1 MPWIKEKKRRNHKY
15 WQSSPF
21 LTILGGLVLCLRGLL
36 PVVRS
41 ERWTIELRLGQMAPQ
56 KKMRWRL
63 GVGGMGHDSSECAAS
78 KGRVGWGGR
87 RAEGQLSHEVE
98 LGKRGVKGFLGSP
111 LRMGPRSTF
120 TPFLDPTLPS
130 TSALHVSLENVGQ
143 DLNALPGVW
152 FIFLLDGTQTV
163 GAQLP
168 PAHGVW
174 EPTLKSVP
182 VLSWQ
187 NGNLKTAFKKF
198 WIF

>member
-1 MPWIKEKKRRNHKY
+1 M
-15 WQSSPF
+15 Q
-21 LTILGGLVLCLRGLL
+21 
-36 PVVRS
+36 
-41 ERWTIELRLGQMAPQ
+41 
-56 KKMRWRL
+56 WRL

-87 RAEGQLSHEVE
+87 WAKGQLSHEVE

-143 DLNALPGVW
+143 DLKALPGVW

-168 PAHGVW
+168 MLSW
-174 EPTLKSVP
+174 QSVP
-182 VLSWQ
+182 MLSWQ

-198 WIF
+198 WIFKNIQFNEGPLRGSVR